1 MVERNFTDDEETG
14 FSRYGQ
20 DRHSKGILLP
30 TPIAKAI
37 EAEAAEFLAAAAREA
52 AAEKAALQAAA
63 AKAAVSKGATAKG
76 PPLPSI
82 RIHTPHDLADALLFA
97 RGFLANVTPPG
108 VLSAQLSEDLLV
120 AVLLVSAYRYP
131 DYAMPD
137 VLLYLIDPLWDTPKQ
152 IFAEIKNTGSAFVQ
166 TDAAAWFE
174 KFNEQIEEFWR
185 QDDGTLTQL
194 FKTVHLHWSNALD
207 KPPQPVVDRAVA
219 GAAVGAVPH
228 RVTESAIQVFSA
240 QALEKAVVT
249 FGEMPADRKTAGKR
263 ILEQTRAGYGRR
275 SLPDMQQ
282 AIKNLEA
289 KKCEF
294 ENLLQPIER
303 LQEDLLLASVMPA
316 QEFRL
321 SPILLLGDPGIGKTF
336 LASQLAQALG
346 VPSEK
351 ISAGGGQSSFQLT
364 GSHSTWIG
372 AKPGMVAALLA
383 QSAFAAPVLV
393 VDEVDKIQD
402 DRYPLLPVLLDL
414 LDTDT
419 AQRFR
424 DEYFEMEFDA
434 SRILVVLTANDIRKV
449 PLPLLSRVEVFTVA
463 APQPS
468 QRLRIIEQTMASLS
482 EKTGRSI
489 CLAPGAA
496 EQLSERL
503 DIDLRQL
510 HRLVRASFTVALQA
524 GNAVARIKQ
533 PDAMGLSGFN
543 LAAWTPQDRSC

>member
-1 MVERNFTDDEETG
+1 
-14 FSRYGQ
+14 
-20 DRHSKGILLP
+20 
-30 TPIAKAI
+30 
-37 EAEAAEFLAAAAREA
+37 
-52 AAEKAALQAAA
+52 
-63 AKAAVSKGATAKG
+63 
-76 PPLPSI
+76 
-82 RIHTPHDLADALLFA
+82 
-97 RGFLANVTPPG
+97 
-108 VLSAQLSEDLLV
+108 
-120 AVLLVSAYRYP
+120 
-131 DYAMPD
+131 
-137 VLLYLIDPLWDTPKQ
+137 
-152 IFAEIKNTGSAFVQ
+152 
-166 TDAAAWFE
+166 
-174 KFNEQIEEFWR
+174 
-185 QDDGTLTQL
+185 
-194 FKTVHLHWSNALD
+194 
-207 KPPQPVVDRAVA
+207 
-219 GAAVGAVPH
+219 
-228 RVTESAIQVFSA
+228 
-240 QALEKAVVT
+240 
-249 FGEMPADRKTAGKR
+249 MPADRKTAGKR

-496 EQLSERL
+496 EQLSERM

>member
-52 AAEKAALQAAA
+52 AAEKSALQAAA

-76 PPLPSI
+76 LPLPSI
-82 RIHTPHDLADALLFA
+82 RIHTPHDLADALSFA

-108 VLSAQLSEDLLV
+108 VLSAQLSEDFLV
-120 AVLLVSAYRYP
+120 AVLLVSAYQYP

-137 VLLYLIDPLWDTPKQ
+137 VLQYLIDPLWDTPKQ
-152 IFAEIKNTGSAFVQ
+152 IFAEIKNTGSACAQ

-185 QDDGTLTQL
+185 QDNGTLTQL
-194 FKTVHLHWSNALD
+194 LKTVHLHWSNAID
-207 KPPQPVVDRAVA
+207 KPLQPVVDEAGAVA
-219 GAAVGAVPH
+219 EA
-228 RVTESAIQVFSA
+228 RDTIQVFSA
-240 QALEKAVVT
+240 QALEKAIVT
-249 FGEMPADRKTAGKR
+249 FSDMHADRKAAGAR
-263 ILEQTRAGYGRR
+263 VLEQARTTYGRR
-275 SLPDMQQ
+275 LLPDAQQ
-282 AIKNLEA
+282 AIKNLET
-289 KKCEF
+289 KKREF

>member
-52 AAEKAALQAAA
+52 AAEKSALQAAA

-76 PPLPSI
+76 LPLPSI
-82 RIHTPHDLADALLFA
+82 RIHTPHDLADALSFA

-152 IFAEIKNTGSAFVQ
+152 IFADIKNTGSAFVQ

-185 QDDGTLTQL
+185 QDNGTLTQL
-194 FKTVHLHWSNALD
+194 LKTVHLHWSNAID
-207 KPPQPVVDRAVA
+207 KPLQPVVDEA
-219 GAAVGAVPH
+219 GAEA
-228 RVTESAIQVFSA
+228 RDTIQVFSA
-240 QALEKAVVT
+240 QALEKAIVT
-249 FGEMPADRKTAGKR
+249 FSDMHADRKAAGAR
-263 ILEQTRAGYGRR
+263 VLEQARTTYGRR
-275 SLPDMQQ
+275 LLPDAQQ
-282 AIKNLEA
+282 AIKNLET
-289 KKCEF
+289 KKREF

-303 LQEDLLLASVMPA
+303 LQEDLVLASVMPA

-321 SPILLLGDPGIGKTF
+321 SPILLLGDPGIGKTY

-351 ISAGGGQSSFQLT
+351 ISAGGAQGGFQLT
-364 GSHSTWIG
+364 GSHGGWSG

-383 QSAFAAPVLV
+383 KSDSAAPVLV
-393 VDEVDKIQD
+393 IDEVDKIQD
-402 DRYPLLPVLLDL
+402 GRYPFLPVLLDL
-414 LDTDT
+414 LDAGT
-419 AQRFR
+419 AKRFR

-434 SRILVVLTANDIRKV
+434 SRIIVVLTANDISKV
-449 PLPLLSRVEVFTVA
+449 PPPLLSRVEVFTVP
-463 APQPS
+463 APQPE
-468 QRLRIIEQTMASLS
+468 QRLRIIDQTMADLS
-482 EKTGRSI
+482 EKTGHAI
-489 CLAPGAA
+489 AFAPGVAQRLA
-496 EQLSERL
+496 ERM

-510 HRLVRASFTVALQA
+510 TRLVRASFAMALQA
-524 GNAVARIKQ
+524 GDKVARLKT
-533 PDAMGLSGFN
+533 PDAIGPVGFS
-543 LAAWTPQDRSC
+543 LRDWAPQQEKSC